1 MGGNEIDG
9 RTLEIMYNEILDQ
22 WRGSFR
28 TYQTIR
34 ERIGQIIA
42 FIGIILNLELLG
54 ILQIFSSKIPL
65 HYMEILILSSLF
77 IIISLLMAAFA
88 YRTAPFQNLTST
100 VCLDDKFINKTRIEL
115 LKIICEDRI
124 EDIKLNKKII
134 HQRATW
140 AHVSLYNLVI
150 GIILVAIFII
160 LNLSS
165 DNYLKITFLLLV
177 IGITILFYVIEH
189 TNFSKILKSKK

>member
-1 MGGNEIDG
+1 MGGNSVDE
-9 RTLEIMYNEILDQ
+9 TKLELIYNEILDQ

-65 HYMEILILSSLF
+65 YYMEVLILSSLF

-100 VCLDDKFINKTRIEL
+100 VCLDDKFISKSRIEL
-115 LKIICEDRI
+115 LKIICEERI
-124 EDIKLNKKII
+124 DDIKINKKII

-150 GIILVAIFII
+150 GILLVALFII
-160 LNLSS
+160 LNLPS
-165 DNYLKITFLLLV
+165 DNSLKVCSILLV
-177 IGITILFYVIEH
+177 IGITIVFYVIEH
-189 TNFSKILKSKK
+189 TNFSKILKPKK

>member
-1 MGGNEIDG
+1 MGGNSVDE
-9 RTLEIMYNEILDQ
+9 TKLELIYNEILDQ

-65 HYMEILILSSLF
+65 YYMEVLILSSLF

-100 VCLDDKFINKTRIEL
+100 VCLDDKFISKSRIDC
-115 LKIICEDRI
+115 LK
-124 EDIKLNKKII
+124 
-134 HQRATW
+134 
-140 AHVSLYNLVI
+140 
-150 GIILVAIFII
+150 
-160 LNLSS
+160 
-165 DNYLKITFLLLV
+165 
-177 IGITILFYVIEH
+177 
-189 TNFSKILKSKK
+189 